1 MIAAGRDYSA
11 LPTPIT
17 IHIAGRGSAAVWDFS
32 PTGGGAV
39 ADAPLLLLHGWNVD
53 APLNFAS
60 AVPVLSRSRRV
71 VMFDQHGHGRG
82 IRSNEPFDLAR
93 CAGDAVAVLDALE
106 IDRAILVGYSLGGAI
121 AQVMASEHPDRC
133 EALVLAATADSFAVK
148 RREVAQ
154 FSFLTTS
161 AHAMRRLP
169 ARSRDVTFRRISK
182 LACRRYP
189 EWVLE
194 TVLAADPVT
203 LLQAGGQLGRFDASM
218 WKDNIAA
225 PAAVVVTSADTVV
238 SPSRQHR
245 LASVVGATEV
255 IEVDADH
262 DLPIRDD
269 PRFADALARAVEAVA
284 RAAIRG
290 SLG

>member
-1 MIAAGRDYSA
+1 MIAAGREYSA

-17 IHIAGRGSAAVWDFS
+17 IDIAGRGSAAVWDCS
-32 PTGGGAV
+32 PTGDGAP
-39 ADAPLLLLHGWNVD
+39 AQAPLLLLHGWNVD

-60 AVPVLSRSRRV
+60 AVPLLRQHRRV

-82 IRSNEPFDLAR
+82 IRSGRPFDLAR

-106 IDRAILVGYSLGGAI
+106 IERAILVGYSLGGAI

-169 ARSRDVTFRRISK
+169 ARSRDITFRRISEI
-182 LACRRYP
+182 ACRRYP

-203 LLQAGGQLGRFDASM
+203 LLQAGGQLGRFDALM
-218 WKDNIAA
+218 WKGNITA
-225 PAAVVVTSADTVV
+225 PSAVVVTSADTVV
-238 SPSRQHR
+238 SPARQHR
-245 LASVVGATEV
+245 LARIVEATEV
-255 IEVDADH
+255 IEVHADH
-262 DLPIRDD
+262 DLPIRND
-269 PRFADALARAVEAVA
+269 PRFADALERAVEAVA
-284 RAAIRG
+284 GVTISG